1 MRQNEMPFEV
11 PWLGTY
17 SAEKNAI
24 GLNDKAGY
32 DAWLPTQFADGQR
45 AMIVAYPLVY
55 DTPAYHAAAYRYY
68 WGAVLPIIA
77 EDYGESNLESMH
89 DVLARMFLPPA
100 LVPKKR
106 GRPGLKVKRKSTS
119 MESLTCEQ
127 FCDFLDRVI
136 VWATTDLG
144 LIVPM
149 ADRAWK
155 WKQQREG
162 LAKSA

>member
-1 MRQNEMPFEV
+1 MKANEMPFEV
-11 PWLGTY
+11 PWLATY
-17 SAEKNAI
+17 SAEKNAL
-24 GLNDKAGY
+24 GLHDKQGY
-32 DAWLPTQFADGQR
+32 DAWLPVQFADRQR

-55 DTPAYHAAAYRYY
+55 DTPAYHAAAFRYY
-68 WGAVLPIIA
+68 RGCVLPLIA
-77 EDYGESNLESMH
+77 EDYGEPNLESMH

-106 GRPGLKVKRKSTS
+106 GRGLRLKRKSTS

-136 VWATTDLG
+136 VWAVTDRG

-149 ADRAWK
+149 ADPAWK
-155 WKQQREG
+155 WKQQRAG
-162 LAKSA
+162 LAQAS